1 VSLPQASRRSLALLA
16 AALLAALVGLGSYA
30 TGIWNGLEARTV
42 DARFALRSAHSPS
55 DLLVVGIDDRS
66 IEDLKH
72 AWPFPRSLH
81 AAAIERLHADGA
93 RAIVYDVQFTERTT
107 PRQDGALFDALR
119 HVGQVVLA
127 TSEVNA
133 AGQND
138 VLGGPANVTLARARV
153 GAANLP
159 ADAGPVIRRYS
170 ATALGMPSLAVAG
183 AEAALGHP
191 LRVGGFSARG
201 AWIDY
206 RGPPGTIATVHFSD
220 LVNGKVDPRLVA
232 GRVVVVGAT
241 SPTLGDV
248 HATSTTT
255 GSPMSGPE
263 VQASAIWTA
272 LHGNPLRSAPAW
284 LAWMSIVLGA
294 LVAPLA
300 CRLGLRPLIT
310 VGGAIAL
317 AAGYLVAAQL
327 LFVGGSVVTVV
338 YPLVA
343 LAVGTVATVIAG
355 YLAEAHERLRVARYA
370 GVLEGRVRRGRREL
384 RAAQLEVVERLT
396 QAAESRD
403 EQTGGHIQRIGV
415 MCQRV
420 ALELGMSRSDAQ
432 LLRHA
437 SAMHDVGKIG
447 IPDHVLLKPGPLDPA
462 EWEIMK
468 SHTTRGAAIL
478 AGSSAPLLQM
488 AETIARTH
496 HERWDGSGY
505 PAALQGEDIPLVGRI
520 CAVCDVY
527 DALIAVR
534 PYKPAWPHEQ
544 AIAELRAQR
553 GRHFDPRVLDAFL
566 EVLGDVA
573 ASPASEAEQALAR
586 ARSRRLTD
594 AVSVSM
600 SRARGADGAGSRERA
615 APRPAARGA
624 AGGGRPGR
632 VPDLPRTGAG
642 SGS

>member
-1 VSLPQASRRSLALLA
+1 VSLPGSHRSLALLA

-30 TGIWNGLEARTV
+30 TGLWNGLEARTV
-42 DARFALRSAHSPS
+42 DARFALRPAHAPS

-66 IEDLKH
+66 IEDLGH
-72 AWPFPRSLH
+72 AWPFPRSWH
-81 AAAIERLHADGA
+81 AAAIDRLHADGA
-93 RAIVYDVQFTERTT
+93 RAIVYDVQFTEQTT
-107 PRQDGALFDALR
+107 KRQDGALFDALR
-119 HVGQVVLA
+119 HVGHVVLA

-133 AGQND
+133 AGQNE
-138 VLGGPANVTLARARV
+138 VLGGPANVKLARASV

-159 ADAGPVIRRYS
+159 ADPGPVIRRYS

-183 AEAALGHP
+183 AEAGLGHP
-191 LRVGGFSARG
+191 LTAGGFATRG

-206 RGPPGTIATVHFSD
+206 RGAPGTIATVHFSD
-220 LVNGKVDPRLVA
+220 LINGKVDPRLVA

-263 VQASAIWTA
+263 VQANAIWTA

-284 LAWMSIVLGA
+284 LAWVSIVLGA

-310 VGGAIAL
+310 VAGAIAL

-327 LFVGGSVVTVV
+327 LFDSGTVV
-338 YPLVA
+338 IVLFPLVA
-343 LAVGTVATVIAG
+343 LSVGTVATVIAG

-384 RAAQLEVVERLT
+384 RAAQLEIVERLT

-403 EQTGGHIQRIGV
+403 EQTGNHIQRIGAL
-415 MCQRV
+415 CQRV
-420 ALELGMSRSDAQ
+420 AVELGMSRSDAV

-447 IPDHVLLKPGPLDPA
+447 IPDHILLKPGPLDPD
-462 EWEIMK
+462 EWEVMK
-468 SHTTRGAAIL
+468 SHTTRGASIL
-478 AGSSAPLLQM
+478 AGSSSPLLQM

-505 PAALQGEDIPLVGRI
+505 PEGLRGEDIPLVGRI

-527 DALIAVR
+527 DALMAVR
-534 PYKPAWPHEQ
+534 PYKPAWSHER
-544 AIAELRAQR
+544 AIAELRSER
-553 GRHFDPRVLDAFL
+553 GRHFDPQVLDAFL
-566 EVLGDVA
+566 ETLGDVA
-573 ASPASEAEQALAR
+573 PSPDIEAQQQALAR
-586 ARSRRLTD
+586 ARTRRLND
-594 AVSVSM
+594 ALNESM
-600 SRARGADGAGSRERA
+600 SRSRGADGAGSRERP

-624 AGGGRPGR
+624 AGGRPGR

-642 SGS
+642 SKS